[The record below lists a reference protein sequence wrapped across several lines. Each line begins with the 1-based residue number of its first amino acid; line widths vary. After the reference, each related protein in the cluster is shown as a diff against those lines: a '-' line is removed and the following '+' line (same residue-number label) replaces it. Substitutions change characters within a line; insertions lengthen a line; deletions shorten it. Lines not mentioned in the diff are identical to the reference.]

1 MQTHRLFLC
10 KTGFK
15 AAQHGVL
22 GVFCLIRTELARGRK
37 KQKCPKM
44 PQALSC
50 DSPATTKPRIAYYR
64 LLRAPAASGN
74 GNAQP
79 ARASTI
85 PSNEGMAEEA
95 VPAIHR
101 GHPPLSEPLPA
112 RGTAHDATNLFCCGR
127 YTLLESIVEWVLA
140 HGELQ
145 EEKSPAP
152 GWYFPRGQTILRAG
166 GCLSHLWCIA

>member
-1 MQTHRLFLC
+1 MPKNAAGIELRQPGNNKAHNCVLQA
-10 KTGFK
+10 FK
-15 AAQHGVL
+15 GPRGERKWECAARQGEHNPVG
-22 GVFCLIRTELARGRK
+22 
-37 KQKCPKM
+37 
-44 PQALSC
+44 
-50 DSPATTKPRIAYYR
+50 D
-64 LLRAPAASGN
+64 
-74 GNAQP
+74 GNAGGP
-79 ARASTI
+79 I
-85 PSNEGMAEEA
+85 PPNEGMAEEA

>member
-1 MQTHRLFLC
+1 MWHQRSWVRIPSSTQKPMQTHRLFLC

-50 DSPATTKPRIAYYR
+50 DSPATIKPGIAYHR

-74 GNAQP
+74 GNGG
-79 ARASTI
+79 ASIPPTAGVAESRPVNSIFRFYVLDGFSWNRHFLLLRQFLQFTVGTHPSQSYFQLGVPPTMQQICSVVGTI
-85 PSNEGMAEEA
+85 PCWKA
-95 VPAIHR
+95 
-101 GHPPLSEPLPA
+101 L
-112 RGTAHDATNLFCCGR
+112 
-127 YTLLESIVEWVLA
+127 
-140 HGELQ
+140 
-145 EEKSPAP
+145 
-152 GWYFPRGQTILRAG
+152 
-166 GCLSHLWCIA
+166 

>member
-1 MQTHRLFLC
+1 MVVVAQLVRALVCGTRGRGFESHLPPKSRCKRIGFFLC

-64 LLRAPAASGN
+64 LLRTPAASGN

-85 PSNEGMAEEA
+85 PPNEGMAEA
-95 VPAIHR
+95 QS
-101 GHPPLSEPLPA
+101 L
-112 RGTAHDATNLFCCGR
+112 TQQDWQNL
-127 YTLLESIVEWVLA
+127 IM
-140 HGELQ
+140 
-145 EEKSPAP
+145 
-152 GWYFPRGQTILRAG
+152 
-166 GCLSHLWCIA
+166 

>member
-74 GNAQP
+74 GNA
-79 ARASTI
+79 ARQGEHNPFQRGNAGGPI
-85 PSNEGMAEEA
+85 PLCAQNKLFQ
-95 VPAIHR
+95 HR
-101 GHPPLSEPLPA
+101 VTSLCA
-112 RGTAHDATNLFCCGR
+112 
-127 YTLLESIVEWVLA
+127 
-140 HGELQ
+140 
-145 EEKSPAP
+145 EKSNFLHKHPCEATLCALNEVFLHTIR
-152 GWYFPRGQTILRAG
+152 WLCAENAIFLHTSFSRILLFGQR
-166 GCLSHLWCIA
+166 